1 MFHFQSEESFLR
13 FGNRKSPGPAAGTE
27 AGGQERAGQ
36 GRLHTPESP
45 ASSASSA
52 PVSAVPR
59 LPSISAA
66 AGDRSP
72 PSPGGLRR
80 LQQHLASVQAAS

>member
-45 ASSASSA
+45 ASSA